1 MMDLM
6 YRATDKA
13 TWDAYAASKGLTA
26 TDGENTYSLG
36 CYIDEIGPV
45 VTTPAVISGDGTILT
60 PAVMDDRH
68 HVNVR
73 VTQIAGPLPDPLP
86 DDYVQQGHDLAV
98 LAQGGAGVEWVDPAT
113 VDNPRRIWAGGMRY
127 WVPDAVAEEA

>member
-26 TDGENTYSLG
+26 TDGENTYPLG
-36 CYIDEIGPV
+36 CYIDEIGPI
-45 VTTPAVISGDGTILT
+45 VTTPAVISEDGTILT
-60 PAVMDDRH
+60 PAVMDNRH

-73 VTQIAGPLPDPLP
+73 VIHLPTITDE
-86 DDYVQQGHDLAV
+86 DGNVSIISMADLA
-98 LAQGGAGVEWVDPAT
+98 AGTADVEWVDPAT

-127 WVPDAVAEEA
+127 WVPNNEVTA

>member
-13 TWDAYAASKGLTA
+13 AWDAYAASKRLTA
-26 TDGENTYSLG
+26 DGMPSG
-36 CYIDEIGPV
+36 CYIDEIGPIV
-45 VTTPAVISGDGTILT
+45 QTPAVIGPDGEVIT

-73 VTQIAGPLPDPLP
+73 IVHLPQSVDEEGTVTVTTMA
-86 DDYVQQGHDLAV
+86 DLA
-98 LAQGGAGVEWVDPAT
+98 AGNADVEWIDPAL
-113 VDNPRRIWAGGMRY
+113 VESPRRIFAGGMSY
-127 WVPDAVAEEA
+127 WVPEVEA

>member
-13 TWDAYAASKGLTA
+13 TWDAYAASKGLTS
-26 TDGENTYSLG
+26 DGQPTG
-36 CYIDEIGPV
+36 CYIDEIGPI
-45 VTTPAVISGDGTILT
+45 VTTPAVISEDGTILT

-73 VTQIAGPLPDPLP
+73 VIHLPTSQTKMAPSPPSAWLTSPLETLMSNGWTPPPWTTRAG
-86 DDYVQQGHDLAV
+86 YGLA
-98 LAQGGAGVEWVDPAT
+98 G
-113 VDNPRRIWAGGMRY
+113 
-127 WVPDAVAEEA
+127 

>member
-1 MMDLM
+1 MSNDLM

-13 TWDAYAASKGLTA
+13 TWDAYAASKGLTS
-26 TDGENTYSLG
+26 DGQPTG
-36 CYIDEIGPV
+36 CYIDEIGPI
-45 VTTPAVISGDGTILT
+45 VTTPAVISEDGTILT

-73 VTQIAGPLPDPLP
+73 VINLPTITDEDGNVTVLSMA
-86 DDYVQQGHDLAV
+86 DLA
-98 LAQGGAGVEWVDPAT
+98 AGNADVEWVDPAT

-127 WVPDAVAEEA
+127 WVPEA

>member
-26 TDGENTYSLG
+26 DGQPTG
-36 CYIDEIGPV
+36 CYIDEIGPIV
-45 VTTPAVISGDGTILT
+45 VTPAVISEDGTILT

-73 VTQIAGPLPDPLP
+73 VTHLPTVTDEDGNVSVISMEQLAAGNAD
-86 DDYVQQGHDLAV
+86 
-98 LAQGGAGVEWVDPAT
+98 VEWIDPTT
-113 VDNPRRIWAGGMRY
+113 VNSAHRIWAGGMRY
-127 WVPDAVAEEA
+127 WTPELKSVN

>member
-26 TDGENTYSLG
+26 DGIPSG
-36 CYIDEIGPV
+36 CYIDEIGPI
-45 VTTPAVISGDGTILT
+45 VTTPAVISEDGTILT

-73 VTQIAGPLPDPLP
+73 VIHLPTVTDEDGTVTVLSMSELAAGT
-86 DDYVQQGHDLAV
+86 AN
-98 LAQGGAGVEWVDPAT
+98 VEWVDHTT
-113 VDNPRRIWAGGMRY
+113 VDNPRRIWAGGMSY
-127 WVPDAVAEEA
+127 WMPAP

>member
-6 YRATDKA
+6 YRANTKA
-13 TWDAYAASKGLTA
+13 AWDAYASDTGLT
-26 TDGENTYSLG
+26 DDEGRPLG

-45 VTTPAVISGDGTILT
+45 VTTPAVISEDGTILT

-86 DDYVQQGHDLAV
+86 DDYVQQGHDPAV
-98 LAQGGAGVEWVDPAT
+98 LAQGGTGVEWVDPAT

-127 WVPDAVAEEA
+127 WVPNNEVTE

>member
-13 TWDAYAASKGLTA
+13 TWDAYATAMNLTA
-26 TDGENTYSLG
+26 TGGENTYPLG

-45 VTTPAVISGDGTILT
+45 VTTPAVISEDGTILT

-73 VTQIAGPLPDPLP
+73 IVHLPQSVDEEGTVTVTTMA
-86 DDYVQQGHDLAV
+86 DLA
-98 LAQGGAGVEWVDPAT
+98 AGNADVEWVDPAT

-127 WVPDAVAEEA
+127 WVPEV

>member
-1 MMDLM
+1 MMDMM

-26 TDGENTYSLG
+26 DGMPSG
-36 CYIDEIGPV
+36 CYIDEIGPI
-45 VTTPAVISGDGTILT
+45 VTTPAVISEDGTILT

-86 DDYVQQGHDLAV
+86 DGYVQQGHDLAV
-98 LAQGGAGVEWVDPAT
+98 LAQGGAGVEWVDHTT
-113 VDNPRRIWAGGMRY
+113 VDNPRRIWAGGMSY
-127 WVPDAVAEEA
+127 WMPAP